1 MEYDPKFIG
10 ARLAQ
15 RRGTLAL
22 GSAAALLGLSRMG
35 GASAKKNGKNRK
47 KGKNN
52 KSCGKQA
59 QSEVSQACSQQVGEC
74 TAYFSSTC
82 GTYADPQKCVSVVTT
97 CCAPLAECRFAEMLQ
112 CLQTT
117 PVE

>member
-1 MEYDPKFIG
+1 MNQAIDH
-10 ARLAQ
+10 LATSVAT

-22 GSAAALLGLSRMG
+22 GSAAALLGLSRVG
-35 GASAKKNGKNRK
+35 GASAKKNGKNKNK
-47 KGKNN
+47 K
-52 KSCGKQA
+52 KSCNKQA
-59 QSEVSQACSQQVGEC
+59 QSEVAQACGQQVGEC

-82 GTYADPQKCVSVVTT
+82 GSYADPQKCVSVVTT

>member
-1 MEYDPKFIG
+1 MTQAIDH
-10 ARLAQ
+10 LAASVAT

-22 GSAAALLGLSRMG
+22 GSAAALLGLTQIG
-35 GASAKKNGKNRK
+35 NASAGR
-47 KGKNN
+47 KGKNKN
-52 KSCGKQA
+52 KNKNKKSCNKQT
-59 QSEVSQACSQQVGEC
+59 QSEVAQACGQQVGEC

-82 GTYADPQKCVSVVTT
+82 GSYADPQKCVSVVTT